1 MKIVELEI
9 YRSPAIP
16 AVQKRNPYSF
26 WKRRGHPALQSDAS
40 IALKKFSN
48 SATSRTEE
56 IFLDKK
62 NSLGISSQERC
73 CTKLGK
79 NVFSSK
85 FSWQISGWGLY
96 FHLPR
101 FFLGGGE
108 ENRGIGWPGLA
119 MKAAQAVFKF
129 VRGLGQ
135 MVPML
140 CWQVGIRMDGC
151 RSRT

>member
-1 MKIVELEI
+1 MLHKAWEWV
-9 YRSPAIP
+9 SP
-16 AVQKRNPYSF
+16 QNF
-26 WKRRGHPALQSDAS
+26 HG
-40 IALKKFSN
+40 KFQVTVGVYN
-48 SATSRTEE
+48 F
-56 IFLDKK
+56 ICPD
-62 NSLGISSQERC
+62 
-73 CTKLGK
+73 
-79 NVFSSK
+79 
-85 FSWQISGWGLY
+85 
-96 FHLPR
+96 